1 MAVTILILAA
11 IVVVGLLLN
20 LPQLG
25 RSRLWLATVTPLAS
39 IIGSGFLV
47 AAPLLARVA
56 GPYAVV
62 VMTALCAAA
71 YVIGAAIRHNIL
83 AVEPAL
89 AGARPLPRA
98 IRVMERGGELI
109 LALSYLISICF
120 YIQLMSSF
128 ALDGAGVRDPQ
139 AGRIFSTVVIGFLGA
154 LGLLR
159 GFGRLQALEEH
170 AVVMKL
176 AVIAGLLAG
185 LAVFDIG
192 GAGGPSLAVPVI
204 DAHAVRVGLGALLI
218 IQGFETSRYLGHVY
232 SPEERVRSMRY
243 AQLIAS
249 AIYVVFMLLAVDF
262 LDPAQPADETAIIH
276 YSEKIAPILP
286 VFLILGAVAAQFSA
300 AIADFVGGAGILVEA
315 LPVRERLVYPGIAA
329 AAIGLTWSLNVFE
342 VLTLASRGFAAYY
355 LIQCVEALIVAW
367 PERSRPRLAV
377 FAAGALVSA
386 ATLVFGLPTA

>member
-1 MAVTILILAA
+1 MAVTILILAT
-11 IVVVGLLLN
+11 IMIVGLLLN
-20 LPQLG
+20 LPQVG
-25 RSRLWLATVTPLAS
+25 KSRLWLATVTPLAS

-62 VMTALCAAA
+62 TMAVLCAAA
-71 YVIGAAIRHNIL
+71 YLIGTAIRYNIL
-83 AVEPAL
+83 TVEPIL
-89 AGARPLPRA
+89 AGTRPGPRA
-98 IRVMERGGELI
+98 IRVLERGGDLI

-128 ALDGAGVRDPQ
+128 ALDGAGVQGVQ
-139 AGRIFSTVVIGFLGA
+139 AGKIFSAAVIGFLGA

-192 GAGGPSLAVPVI
+192 GTGGSALAVPPI
-204 DAHAVRVGLGALLI
+204 DVHAVRVGLGALLI

-232 SPEERVRSMRY
+232 SAEERVRSMRY
-243 AQLIAS
+243 AQILAS
-249 AIYVVFMLLAVDF
+249 AIYVAFMLLAVDF
-262 LDPAQPADETAIIH
+262 LDPAQPADETAIIR
-276 YSEKIAPILP
+276 YSEKVAPILP

-300 AIADFVGGAGILVEA
+300 AIADFVGGAGILVET
-315 LPVRERLVYPGIAA
+315 LPVREKWVYPGIAA
-329 AAIGLTWSLNVFE
+329 AAIALTWSLDVFE

-355 LIQCVEALIVAW
+355 LIQCLEALIVAW
-367 PERSRPRLAV
+367 PERSALRLAT
-377 FAAGALVSA
+377 FAGGALISA